1 MMTNAKEQECDELHK
16 AILRTTCAEATCNKC
31 FSE

>member
-16 AILRTTCAEATCNKC
+16 AILNIANDLRGSNLQ
-31 FSE
+31 